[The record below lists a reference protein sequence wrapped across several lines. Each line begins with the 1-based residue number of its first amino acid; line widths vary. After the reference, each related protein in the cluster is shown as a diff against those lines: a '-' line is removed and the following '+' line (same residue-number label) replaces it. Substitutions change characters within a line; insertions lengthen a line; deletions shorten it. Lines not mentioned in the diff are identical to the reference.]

1 MVIVTGA
8 FVAQHAQEQIGGEGT
23 LLIEKAGLPRAQ
35 IGADGNTEV
44 LALVVVIESDLE
56 EPEIEGG
63 QQLIVDLR
71 YPWGGIKRDFGV
83 LDIHPASYTSEVR
96 LIFFN
101 FIIDSNVE
109 GRHQFDVSCNG
120 SAVSVPLVLFKD
132 PTVVPS
138 L

>member
-23 LLIEKAGLPRAQ
+23 LLIEKAGLPRTQ
-35 IGADGNTEV
+35 IGATGNTEV
-44 LALVVVIESDLE
+44 LALVVVLQSELE
-56 EPEIEGG
+56 ETEEG

-71 YPWGGIKRDFGV
+71 YPWGGIERDWRV
-83 LDIHPASYTSEVR
+83 LDIYPATYTSEVR
-96 LIFFN
+96 LIFFD
-101 FIIDSNVE
+101 FTIDSNIE

-132 PTVVPS
+132 GTVVPRT
-138 L
+138 

>member
-1 MVIVTGA
+1 MVIVRGA
-8 FVAQHAQEQIGGEGT
+8 FVAQHAQEQIGGEGS

-44 LALVVVIESDLE
+44 LALVVVIQSDLE
-56 EPEIEGG
+56 ERETEEG

-71 YPWGGIKRDFGV
+71 YPWGGEKGGIERDWRV

-96 LIFFN
+96 LIFFD
-101 FIIDSNVE
+101 FTIDSNYE

-120 SAVSVPLVLFKD
+120 STVSVPLVLFKD
-132 PTVVPS
+132 P
-138 L
+138 